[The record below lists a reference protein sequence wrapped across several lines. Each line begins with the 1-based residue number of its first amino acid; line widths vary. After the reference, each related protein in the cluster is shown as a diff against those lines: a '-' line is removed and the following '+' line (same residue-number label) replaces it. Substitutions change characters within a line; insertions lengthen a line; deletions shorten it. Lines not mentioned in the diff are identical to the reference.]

1 MLIYLEDVVVS
12 GELLRP
18 DVDVDPAI
26 GAAQEVSGQLLD
38 LPRPGRGPHEHL
50 SVRTNLLE
58 DLPDLGLEAHVK
70 HPVRLVKAK
79 VLAVLKAD
87 LASLQEVDQ
96 TTRSG
101 DQQMTST
108 LKFPHLVANIGA
120 TVHNS
125 RSNFGPV

>member
-1 MLIYLEDVVVS
+1 MLEYDSLVY
-12 GELLRP
+12 
-18 DVDVDPAI
+18 
-26 GAAQEVSGQLLD
+26 LD
-38 LPRPGRGPHEHL
+38 LLGEGGGEHHGL
-50 SVRTNLLE
+50 ANIRTWHVVLFHNP
-58 DLPDLGLEAHVK
+58 PDLRLETHVK

-101 DQQMTST
+101 DQQMTSA

-125 RSNFGPV
+125 RSNFGPI